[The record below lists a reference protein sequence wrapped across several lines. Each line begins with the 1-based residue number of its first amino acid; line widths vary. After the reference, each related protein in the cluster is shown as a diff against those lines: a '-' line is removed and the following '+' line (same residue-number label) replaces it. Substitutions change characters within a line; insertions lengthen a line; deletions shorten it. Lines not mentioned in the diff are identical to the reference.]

1 MERYKIVFG
10 GTMGAGK
17 TQAISTLSEIPI
29 LQTEALN
36 TDSFAHEKMLTT
48 VGIDY
53 GEISIG
59 TEAKIGLYGT
69 PGQIRFQ
76 FMWPLIA
83 KGALGIILLID
94 HSKDSALDDLKQ
106 YLQAFGNPAF
116 GDSGQQEFVIG
127 ITHVDQK
134 PDKSLDL
141 YRQYL
146 LQQKQ
151 AYPLF
156 AVDARQHADILLLVN
171 VLVTVLE
178 QKSQPLQP

>member
-17 TQAISTLSEIPI
+17 TQAISALSEIPI

-36 TDSFAHEKMLTT
+36 TDTFAHEKMLTT

-59 TEAKIGLYGT
+59 SDIKIGLYGT
-69 PGQIRFQ
+69 PGQTRFQ

-94 HSKDSALDDLKQ
+94 HTSDDSLDDLKQ
-106 YLQAFGNPAF
+106 YLTAFGQQ
-116 GDSGQQEFVIG
+116 GEQEFVIG
-127 ITHVDQK
+127 ITHVDEK
-134 PDKSLDL
+134 RDKSLEI
-141 YRQYL
+141 YRHYL
-146 LQQKQ
+146 AEIKQ
-151 AYPLF
+151 SYPLF
-156 AVDARQHADILLLVN
+156 AVDARQHDDILLLVN
-171 VLVTVLE
+171 TLVTILE
-178 QKSQPLQP
+178 QKSSDG